1 MLMLFIVN
9 VRGVGIV
16 NDVLVILPFV
26 AAQAEV
32 HARRHIATSLGV
44 ELVNNGVIAACIL
57 AYNGLFEAFVVEIHD
72 AFAPKLDTFLA

>member
-1 MLMLFIVN
+1 MLMLLIVN
-9 VRGVGIV
+9 ARGVGIV

-32 HARRHIATSLGV
+32 HARRHVARLGV

-57 AYNGLFEAFVVEIHD
+57 ANNGLFESFVVEIHD

>member
-9 VRGVGIV
+9 ARGVGIV

-32 HARRHIATSLGV
+32 HARCHIATSLGV

-57 AYNGLFEAFVVEIHD
+57 AYNGLFETFVVEIHD
-72 AFAPKLDTFLA
+72 AFAPKLDTFLT